1 MSDRKTITE
10 IDEYFLQKPGF
21 HTRGIKPIIQYHG
34 RHVLYK
40 ISLKTLF
47 NMNIVN
53 WKFNRPP
60 DMLRCEEIAKYYISI
75 APASHLDATFILH
88 LNTELDQFEVIDG
101 IHRLTALSI
110 LQQQFSEDANT
121 QQKHYWF
128 YNTVILV
135 SIRKDFPEMA
145 LAQLFYSI
153 NKSISVSGLHIENL
167 EISTN
172 TIAYADDDDDDNDTV
187 ATSTCVMDAP
197 SSIPANILI
206 PANIPAPIPANMLIP
221 TPIVSI
227 QTVIDRNQC
236 RVKII
241 EKVAE
246 EWQIQFK
253 PHFSTN
259 PKCRIPNI
267 NRDRFIEILDE
278 ILKLLEPLY
287 ALDVIEDKLNALL
300 EMTNSHAKIVFEHQM
315 DEVPTKIKKSGR
327 YIFWWSKKDIIYWAN
342 HCLVQQNKPVGQT
355 ETSI

>member
-21 HTRGIKPIIQYHG
+21 HTRGIKPIIQYHT
-34 RHVLYK
+34 RHALYK
-40 ISLKTLF
+40 ISLQTLLHL
-47 NMNIVN
+47 NIVN
-53 WKFNRPP
+53 WKYNRPP
-60 DMLRCEEIAKYYISI
+60 DMSRCEEIAKYYISI

-88 LNTELDQFEVIDG
+88 LNTDLDQFEVIDG
-101 IHRLTALSI
+101 IHRLTALYI
-110 LQQQFSEDANT
+110 LQRQFNEDANT

-135 SIRKDFPEMA
+135 SIRKDYPEMA

-153 NKSISVSGLHIENL
+153 NKSISVSALHIENI

-172 TIAYADDDDDDNDTV
+172 TIAYVDNDADADADAET
-187 ATSTCVMDAP
+187 TCPIDAP
-197 SSIPANILI
+197 PPSTPETISIPI
-206 PANIPAPIPANMLIP
+206 
-221 TPIVSI
+221 PIVSI
-227 QTVIDRNQC
+227 QNVIDRNHC

-246 EWQIQFK
+246 EWQIKFK
-253 PHFSTN
+253 HHFSTN

-278 ILKLLEPLY
+278 MMKILEPLY
-287 ALDVIEDKLNALL
+287 ELDVIEDKLNTLL
-300 EMTNSHAKIVFEHQM
+300 EITNSHAKIVFEHQI

-342 HCLVQQNKPVGQT
+342 HCLVQHLNKPVGQT
-355 ETSI
+355 EISI